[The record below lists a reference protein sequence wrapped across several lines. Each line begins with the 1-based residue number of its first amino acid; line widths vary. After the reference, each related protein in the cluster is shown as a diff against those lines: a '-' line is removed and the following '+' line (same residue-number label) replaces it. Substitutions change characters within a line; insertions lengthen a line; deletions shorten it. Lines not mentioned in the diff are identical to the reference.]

1 MKNVMSS
8 RRVVISGAALAAL
21 LVAGGWYASEAQPV
35 EQSPSAPARDIVFAR
50 RAGNRPVPLQLWRM
64 GPDGS
69 NPRPFISDTAGLGSM
84 NTPDWSPDGKRLVF
98 EAHLANDAPAIFV
111 VNGDGSGVT
120 RIGPPGFGVVQ
131 WPAWSPSGRE
141 ILFSAGSSV
150 SAFSLYVMNAD
161 GSNIRRLTFDE
172 GTQNC
177 GRWSPDGSKI
187 IFESRR
193 RDGPQQL
200 VMMARDGS
208 SQEVLVRG
216 DGDCGDWS
224 PDGKRFAYFSL
235 RPGDNG
241 TLAGATSSLTT
252 VDLASR
258 ALTTLVRI
266 NSVSARPRWSPDGRR
281 IVFHSNP
288 SAGATAR
295 GGPAYQIYSIAAD
308 GSDLTRLT
316 NNQFNDV
323 HPVW

>member
-21 LVAGGWYASEAQPV
+21 LVAGERMRARHSLSSRVRRRPRVTSCLRVGLATGPC
-35 EQSPSAPARDIVFAR
+35 QSNCGAWDRMAPD
-50 RAGNRPVPLQLWRM
+50 
-64 GPDGS
+64 
-69 NPRPFISDTAGLGSM
+69 PRPFISDTAGLGSM
-84 NTPDWSPDGKRLVF
+84 NTPDWSFDGKRLVF
-98 EAHLANDAPAIFV
+98 TNDAPAIFV

-177 GRWSPDGSKI
+177 GRWSPDRSRI

-216 DGDCGDWS
+216 AGDCGDWS
-224 PDGKRFAYFSL
+224 PDGKRFAYYSV

-258 ALTTLVRI
+258 ALTTLAGI
-266 NSVSARPRWSPDGRR
+266 NSVSGRPRWWPDGRR

-288 SAGATAR
+288 SAAPPR

-316 NNQFNDV
+316 NNQFNDM